1 MLIIDWIKLA
11 KIQIFAWPQPN
22 FSRSIIKIKN
32 RQTVKPN
39 LGKLFFYTDND
50 SAAKSATQVH
60 LPSEPRHKTINTNG
74 SYLSSFK
81 TERKAIKCTSN
92 VYLTVIF
99 NCMTFTN
106 PGQRQRSRGRGWKTQ
121 QAVWRGK
128 WEWWKSS
135 STMPWLLKD
144 WKPLVL
150 HAQISCLCTLQVSAS
165 FFPPFLLLV
174 WVYHPYLQFPAP
186 CCQALSSMTP
196 QILCL
201 NSLCSSISPGL
212 HHPYF
217 SVLDPQLVV
226 TMQVN

>member
-1 MLIIDWIKLA
+1 M
-11 KIQIFAWPQPN
+11 
-22 FSRSIIKIKN
+22 
-32 RQTVKPN
+32 
-39 LGKLFFYTDND
+39 
-50 SAAKSATQVH
+50 H

-99 NCMTFTN
+99 KCMTFTN
-106 PGQRQRSRGRGWKTQ
+106 PGERQRSRGRGWKTQ

-128 WEWWKSS
+128 WEGWKSS

-174 WVYHPYLQFPAP
+174 WVYHPYPTVPCTLLPSFVIYDPTNPLSQFSLLFNFSRSPSPVLLSSRPTIGCHHASELSSFLLHPSMASPGTLCHQRHSWESLQF
-186 CCQALSSMTP
+186 
-196 QILCL
+196 
-201 NSLCSSISPGL
+201 SLLMCSL
-212 HHPYF
+212 
-217 SVLDPQLVV
+217 
-226 TMQVN
+226 